1 FRPTPRHP
9 TTAQQTS
16 GTADCSRAA
25 PSTAAPSAPNR
36 TPATAEREATAQAGS
51 TAGQVERRAFQI
63 PATVPPAPHP
73 RSAGST
79 ATDDLLEP
87 APRSS
92 RSRTAHRSSHPNR
105 ASDVPHISS
114 RSADYTPKP
123 GPIERLFPHPA
134 RGDVHDQQ
142 DRASVGHRKNR
153 PVALGPLA
161 DPRPQQL
168 TCDKRQKKLQ
178 CDLLDPCQTD
188 RAFMHPGEK
197 SEQNRGEKQPGQ
209 IGAGRRANGGGD
221 IASRDRGQGDRRLHG
236 GGQNTDEQYAR
247 PQRPRQRV
255 RSRRPEAQPSSGN
268 NTKVAEVIAACS

>member
-1 FRPTPRHP
+1 TPFRPTPRHP

-114 RSADYTPKP
+114 RSADYTPTP

-134 RGDVHDQQ
+134 KGR
-142 DRASVGHRKNR
+142 GHRPQSRRKR
-153 PVALGPLA
+153 PVN
-161 DPRPQQL
+161 DP
-168 TCDKRQKKLQ
+168 
-178 CDLLDPCQTD
+178 
-188 RAFMHPGEK
+188 
-197 SEQNRGEKQPGQ
+197 N
-209 IGAGRRANGGGD
+209 I
-221 IASRDRGQGDRRLHG
+221 
-236 GGQNTDEQYAR
+236 
-247 PQRPRQRV
+247 
-255 RSRRPEAQPSSGN
+255 
-268 NTKVAEVIAACS
+268 

>member
-1 FRPTPRHP
+1 TPFRPTPRHP

-114 RSADYTPKP
+114 RSADYTPTP
-123 GPIERLFPHPA
+123 GPIERLFPHPVKGNAGPTPSTACKPPHSIALPKVVLKCAGQGA
-134 RGDVHDQQ
+134 RHIVDH
-142 DRASVGHRKNR
+142 
-153 PVALGPLA
+153 
-161 DPRPQQL
+161 
-168 TCDKRQKKLQ
+168 C
-178 CDLLDPCQTD
+178 LLDESRC
-188 RAFMHPGEK
+188 
-197 SEQNRGEKQPGQ
+197 KQ
-209 IGAGRRANGGGD
+209 
-221 IASRDRGQGDRRLHG
+221 
-236 GGQNTDEQYAR
+236 
-247 PQRPRQRV
+247 
-255 RSRRPEAQPSSGN
+255 
-268 NTKVAEVIAACS
+268 

>member
-1 FRPTPRHP
+1 TPFRPTPRHP

-92 RSRTAHRSSHPNR
+92 RSRTAHRSSRPNR

-114 RSADYTPKP
+114 RSADYTPTP

-134 RGDVHDQQ
+134 RARNFAMTYSSRIVTVIFSLIILGAAIGPVHAQQ
-142 DRASVGHRKNR
+142 EFSPPQGKGRVVVVVSGH
-153 PVALGPLA
+153 
-161 DPRPQQL
+161 D
-168 TCDKRQKKLQ
+168 
-178 CDLLDPCQTD
+178 
-188 RAFMHPGEK
+188 
-197 SEQNRGEKQPGQ
+197 
-209 IGAGRRANGGGD
+209 GAA
-221 IASRDRGQGDRRLHG
+221 
-236 GGQNTDEQYAR
+236 
-247 PQRPRQRV
+247 
-255 RSRRPEAQPSSGN
+255 
-268 NTKVAEVIAACS
+268 

>member
-1 FRPTPRHP
+1 
-9 TTAQQTS
+9 
-16 GTADCSRAA
+16 
-25 PSTAAPSAPNR
+25 TAAPSAPNR

-114 RSADYTPKP
+114 RSADYTPTP

-134 RGDVHDQQ
+134 RGDREQKLVKPMASLAAILRSVRAPTECRGL
-142 DRASVGHRKNR
+142 DRAVPAGPSHRALCR
-153 PVALGPLA
+153 PFS
-161 DPRPQQL
+161 RS
-168 TCDKRQKKLQ
+168 TCVISSA
-178 CDLLDPCQTD
+178 
-188 RAFMHPGEK
+188 RAAPG
-197 SEQNRGEKQPGQ
+197 SATT
-209 IGAGRRANGGGD
+209 AGRN
-221 IASRDRGQGDRRLHG
+221 
-236 GGQNTDEQYAR
+236 E
-247 PQRPRQRV
+247 RV
-255 RSRRPEAQPSSGN
+255 
-268 NTKVAEVIAACS
+268 VM

>member
-1 FRPTPRHP
+1 TPFRPTPRHP

-114 RSADYTPKP
+114 RSADYTPTP

-134 RGDVHDQQ
+134 KSLSKW
-142 DRASVGHRKNR
+142 AHRPAATPSARWKMSADHER
-153 PVALGPLA
+153 PVGLHYREDEGRA
-161 DPRPQQL
+161 DAEQQH
-168 TCDKRQKKLQ
+168 
-178 CDLLDPCQTD
+178 
-188 RAFMHPGEK
+188 AV
-197 SEQNRGEKQPGQ
+197 
-209 IGAGRRANGGGD
+209 
-221 IASRDRGQGDRRLHG
+221 RRL
-236 GGQNTDEQYAR
+236 
-247 PQRPRQRV
+247 QRSHHPPVAFQHESRCAAGANRIDRIENRLSGRV
-255 RSRRPEAQPSSGN
+255 ERAKPPICRRPKYRLYP
-268 NTKVAEVIAACS
+268 V

>member
-1 FRPTPRHP
+1 TPFRPTPRHP

-114 RSADYTPKP
+114 RSADYTPTP

-134 RGDVHDQQ
+134 RAPAG
-142 DRASVGHRKNR
+142 RAGGAVTDTTLRRLAERLSAMERATLQGGRRIANRLWAAHRGGPRVRIPSPPSAVNR
-153 PVALGPLA
+153 GVV
-161 DPRPQQL
+161 
-168 TCDKRQKKLQ
+168 
-178 CDLLDPCQTD
+178 
-188 RAFMHPGEK
+188 GEK
-197 SEQNRGEKQPGQ
+197 SRLYPWRRG
-209 IGAGRRANGGGD
+209 
-221 IASRDRGQGDRRLHG
+221 
-236 GGQNTDEQYAR
+236 
-247 PQRPRQRV
+247 
-255 RSRRPEAQPSSGN
+255 
-268 NTKVAEVIAACS
+268 

>member
-1 FRPTPRHP
+1 TPFRPTPRHP

-114 RSADYTPKP
+114 RSADYTPTP

-134 RGDVHDQQ
+134 SELRRSSSAVGEQTGTEGITLMLPYAPPYDWDAMIGFLAARAITGIEAVDGSKRYRRSIALEGAQGAISVEPDERERG
-142 DRASVGHRKNR
+142 
-153 PVALGPLA
+153 L
-161 DPRPQQL
+161 
-168 TCDKRQKKLQ
+168 
-178 CDLLDPCQTD
+178 
-188 RAFMHPGEK
+188 
-197 SEQNRGEKQPGQ
+197 
-209 IGAGRRANGGGD
+209 
-221 IASRDRGQGDRRLHG
+221 
-236 GGQNTDEQYAR
+236 
-247 PQRPRQRV
+247 RV
-255 RSRRPEAQPSSGN
+255 TIR
-268 NTKVAEVIAACS
+268 

>member
-1 FRPTPRHP
+1 TPFRPTPRHP

-79 ATDDLLEP
+79 ATADLLEP

-114 RSADYTPKP
+114 RSADYTPTP

-134 RGDVHDQQ
+134 KADAFNLVLCEPLFPAVIKLGRARALVRGHFLRVLK
-142 DRASVGHRKNR
+142 RAAVGEVSGDPGGAKR
-153 PVALGPLA
+153 VASN
-161 DPRPQQL
+161 
-168 TCDKRQKKLQ
+168 
-178 CDLLDPCQTD
+178 
-188 RAFMHPGEK
+188 F
-197 SEQNRGEKQPGQ
+197 
-209 IGAGRRANGGGD
+209 
-221 IASRDRGQGDRRLHG
+221 SRDAGHLGASADHAPGIGLVHGAVGQRIGFVA
-236 GGQNTDEQYAR
+236 AR
-247 PQRPRQRV
+247 
-255 RSRRPEAQPSSGN
+255 
-268 NTKVAEVIAACS
+268 

>member
-1 FRPTPRHP
+1 
-9 TTAQQTS
+9 
-16 GTADCSRAA
+16 
-25 PSTAAPSAPNR
+25 TAAPSAPNR

-114 RSADYTPKP
+114 RSADYTPTP

-134 RGDVHDQQ
+134 KHRTMALTAPESGECRLKEVLMKIPVQVIPAAWSAVGGAIAAMIIGFTWGGWMTGGTFEKNARAAAQTAVVEAFVPLCVAKAEQKPEQLILLKKQGFYSRHDF
-142 DRASVGHRKNR
+142 VVK
-153 PVALGPLA
+153 
-161 DPRPQQL
+161 
-168 TCDKRQKKLQ
+168 
-178 CDLLDPCQTD
+178 
-188 RAFMHPGEK
+188 
-197 SEQNRGEKQPGQ
+197 
-209 IGAGRRANGGGD
+209 AGWVSD
-221 IASRDRGQGDRRLHG
+221 
-236 GGQNTDEQYAR
+236 
-247 PQRPRQRV
+247 
-255 RSRRPEAQPSSGN
+255 
-268 NTKVAEVIAACS
+268 VAEEYR